1 MIFFQQHTFF
11 YSIYYIIKYN
21 IELIFANTS
30 IIEYWFFFGCW
41 NIFFPELHSLLV
53 YFYCFIFKK
62 NNAKNIDDFSLIQ
75 KKKHTAKSRYTV
87 NKIVIFIAIFLRD
100 SRFFLTSSLYRSMW
114 TIGQSQHVE
123 EKIYRP
129 IVHKIR
135 YTETRKTVIDTFQ
148 NLFIE
153 INQLYPFEKT
163 YFRFQICLKLHFFI
177 FSSIDRKLL
186 MQN

>member
-1 MIFFQQHTFF
+1 M
-11 YSIYYIIKYN
+11 N
-21 IELIFANTS
+21 ID
-30 IIEYWFFFGCW
+30 FFFGCW

-75 KKKHTAKSRYTV
+75 KKKPTAKSRYTV
-87 NKIVIFIAIFLRD
+87 NKIVIFIEIFLRD